1 MKIHTLSG
9 KRIDARRIKRMLGW
23 HLRGY
28 RNGKFPIENWR
39 GKRPPTVT
47 WRKAISMMGRQRNHQ
62 HRVEQ
67 TRARMNERAAAQK
80 GGAS

>member
-23 HLRGY
+23 YLRDY
-28 RNGKFPIENWR
+28 RSGKHPMERWAGR
-39 GKRPPTVT
+39 RPPAVT

-80 GGAS
+80 GGA